1 MEVRKVSGG
10 KLLATY
16 NRAMYFCIYNYG
28 ILWLIR
34 GTVFPYFNISEIS
47 VHLYIGS
54 SLNSLFA
61 RWYFGCRCHCLC
73 ICKWDHTVS
82 AFNYVHFRNYH
93 NC

>member
-1 MEVRKVSGG
+1 MRKVSDG

-16 NRAMYFCIYNYG
+16 NRVMYFCIYNYG

-54 SLNSLFA
+54 SLNYCSPGGTLDVVVMSVFSIM
-61 RWYFGCRCHCLC
+61 C
-73 ICKWDHTVS
+73 ILGTTIIAKSCDLALET
-82 AFNYVHFRNYH
+82 
-93 NC
+93 